1 MAMPWP
7 RNCRGIVIWPEWS
20 SGGLCRQHVP
30 PKSRLFSDTV
40 DERAGRGPSLGCV
53 KGRRLTTTNNARIV
67 DMAAVDLNTVVA
79 DKQAIRKYNPQR
91 FDMEQIDAVVLEDTD
106 RAICIGYKD
115 VRADEFWVAGHMP
128 DMPLM
133 PGVLICE
140 AAAQL
145 ASYFTLKHDLLGA
158 ELVGLGGMEEIRFR
172 GRVVPGDRL
181 VIVLQQ
187 VRVRRGALIVCRF
200 EGFVRD
206 TLVVEGKI
214 MGARLQ

>member
-1 MAMPWP
+1 
-7 RNCRGIVIWPEWS
+7 
-20 SGGLCRQHVP
+20 
-30 PKSRLFSDTV
+30 
-40 DERAGRGPSLGCV
+40 
-53 KGRRLTTTNNARIV
+53 
-67 DMAAVDLNTVVA
+67 MAAVDLNTVVA

-200 EGFVRD
+200 EGYVQRY
-206 TLVVEGKI
+206 
-214 MGARLQ
+214 ARGGRKNHGSTPAVTWLKG

>member
-1 MAMPWP
+1 M
-7 RNCRGIVIWPEWS
+7 
-20 SGGLCRQHVP
+20 
-30 PKSRLFSDTV
+30 
-40 DERAGRGPSLGCV
+40 
-53 KGRRLTTTNNARIV
+53 TNTHNARIV
-67 DMAAVDLNTVVA
+67 DIAAVDLHTVVA
-79 DKQAIRKYNPQR
+79 DKHEIRKYNPQR
-91 FDMEQIDAVVLEDTD
+91 FDMEQIDAVVLEDTEQG
-106 RAICIGYKD
+106 ICIGYKD

-158 ELVGLGGMEEIRFR
+158 EIVGLGGMEEIRFR

-181 VIVLQQ
+181 VVVLRLI
-187 VRVRRGALIVCRF
+187 RVRRGALIVCRF
-200 EGFVRD
+200 EGFVNE